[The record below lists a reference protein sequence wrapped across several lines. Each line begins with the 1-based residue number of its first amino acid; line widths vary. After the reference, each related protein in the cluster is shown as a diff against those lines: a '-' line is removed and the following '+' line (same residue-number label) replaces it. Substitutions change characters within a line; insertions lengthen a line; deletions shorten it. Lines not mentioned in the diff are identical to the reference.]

1 MAHLHNVL
9 PSALT
14 LTLAL
19 SVCGLANAQTAPAA
33 DPAAKPAKTTVKKQD
48 KAAAKSVAAVPPA
61 ATPEQVVAAS
71 RVYYGEYTCEF
82 NQSVSIAADPKYPSY
97 VDVRHLKASYVM
109 KPVVSETGAI
119 RLEDVSGETLMVQ
132 IANKSMLLNVKTG
145 HRVVDDCQ
153 SADQQRFNSSA
164 KAAQSANA
172 GATSGSMFNA
182 PGK

>member
-1 MAHLHNVL
+1 MAHLRTAL

-19 SVCGLANAQTAPAA
+19 SVCCLANAQTAPAA
-33 DPAAKPAKTTVKKQD
+33 DPAAKSAKTTVKKKD
-48 KAAAKSVAAVPPA
+48 KAPAKSAALPPPA
-61 ATPEQVVAAS
+61 ATPEQVAAAS
-71 RVYYGEYTCEF
+71 RVYYGHYHCEF

-97 VDVRHLKASYVM
+97 VDVQHLNASYVM

-119 RLEDVSGETLMVQ
+119 RLEDVGGETLMVQ

-153 SADQQRFNSSA
+153 SADQEQFNSARS
-164 KAAQSANA
+164 AQSANA
-172 GATSGSMFNA
+172 GAAGSSMFNA
-182 PGK
+182 AGK